1 MPETRPYRDD
11 LHRWHCCSIRNFLF
25 AVQRIIE
32 SFNHFWG
39 LDDPLARGDACNGI
53 SARCDLNP
61 HKHVTCLPIS
71 TFGFG
76 RGCFPLQ
83 LIIFAWNR
91 SWRMTSLAICQ
102 VSFPIFRKWQVSYD
116 CFGAIDKKIA
126 QWRPTADDLSFLAVP
141 RTAMRFALMMRCCML
156 RPLRCHHPPGA
167 VMSVRSLGAKWIQ
180 KLMVAT
186 RQSISKL
193 YCWWSCPNLSYDMSC
208 CMRPPTFIHMQS
220 STGSHWD
227 PEYSVETVDLCQSE
241 ADKSRW

>member
-1 MPETRPYRDD
+1 MTYTDD
-11 LHRWHCCSIRNFLF
+11 TVALYEISPF
-25 AVQRIIE
+25 ALQRIVE

-116 CFGAIDKKIA
+116 CFGAIDAKIA
-126 QWRPTADDLSFLAVP
+126 QWRPTADDLSFLAVT

-156 RPLRCHHPPGA
+156 HAQVSSPTWGGDERPFTWSQVNSEVDGCNSAHQQVVL
-167 VMSVRSLGAKWIQ
+167 
-180 KLMVAT
+180 LMELSKPLLWHVLLHAT
-186 RQSISKL
+186 SNIH
-193 YCWWSCPNLSYDMSC
+193 SYA
-208 CMRPPTFIHMQS
+208 I
-220 STGSHWD
+220 
-227 PEYSVETVDLCQSE
+227 
-241 ADKSRW
+241 